1 MTRTLVLGRIRE
13 KQRRI
18 YELVLRAQ
26 RRAIKRIQPRV
37 KVSLIDSMAR
47 GVIQRAG
54 YGKFFGH
61 GLGHGLGMSIHE
73 EPGLRANNHQLLRK
87 GMVFTVEPAIYLPGW
102 GGVRIEDV
110 VMVTEDGC
118 RVLSQTPKKLKI

>member
-73 EPGLRANNHQLLRK
+73 EPGLRANNHQLLQK